1 MSNLPPTQTAKVSV
15 IGCGRVGMTS
25 AFTMFVKDTVH
36 ELVLHGRC
44 RDSLIGEKLDLEH
57 AVSFAGNTKV
67 TATEE
72 YKDIANSDVVVITA
86 GASQKPGDTR
96 LDLAAKNI
104 SIIDAI
110 IPEVV
115 RYAPEAII
123 LIVSNPVDVLTYR
136 AYQISGLP
144 KGRILGSGTTLDTSR
159 FRFHLSE
166 IFKVNPRSI
175 HAYILGEHGDSSF
188 AAVSQATIGGQLL
201 TTFPEYS
208 AERVQKAFEISRD
221 AAYKI
226 IASKGSTYYAI
237 GVVVDKIVKTILSN
251 KRSVLP
257 VSIPLHGQY
266 GLHGVSLSVPCI
278 VGRNGVE
285 DILETKLSWDER
297 QKLEKSAQII
307 RTYIE
312 GSY

>member
-1 MSNLPPTQTAKVSV
+1 
-15 IGCGRVGMTS
+15 MTS
-25 AFTMFVKDTVH
+25 AFTMFVKDTAN

-44 RDSLIGEKLDLEH
+44 RDSLFGEKLDLEH
-57 AVSFAGNTKV
+57 AVSFTGTTKV
-67 TATEE
+67 TATDD
-72 YKDIANSDVVVITA
+72 YKDIADSDVVVITA

-104 SIIDAI
+104 SIIDTI
-110 IPEVV
+110 IPQVV
-115 RYAPEAII
+115 SYAPEAII

-144 KGRILGSGTTLDTSR
+144 KGRIFGSGTTLDTSR

-201 TTFPEYS
+201 TTFPQYS

-266 GLHGVSLSVPCI
+266 GLHGVALSVPCI

-285 DILETKLSWDER
+285 DILETKLSWEER
-297 QKLEKSAQII
+297 KKLEKSAEVIKSFI
-307 RTYIE
+307 S
-312 GSY
+312 GS

>member
-1 MSNLPPTQTAKVSV
+1 
-15 IGCGRVGMTS
+15 MTS
-25 AFTMFVKDTVH
+25 AFTMFVKDTAN

-44 RDSLIGEKLDLEH
+44 RDSLFGEKLDLEH
-57 AVSFAGNTKV
+57 AVSFTGTTKV
-67 TATEE
+67 TATDD
-72 YKDIANSDVVVITA
+72 YKDIADSDVVVITA
-86 GASQKPGDTR
+86 GASQNPGDTR

-104 SIIDAI
+104 SIIDTI
-110 IPEVV
+110 IPQVV
-115 RYAPEAII
+115 SYAPEAII

-144 KGRILGSGTTLDTSR
+144 KGRIFGSGTTLDTSR

-201 TTFPEYS
+201 TTFPQYS

-266 GLHGVSLSVPCI
+266 GLHGVALSVPCI

-285 DILETKLSWDER
+285 DILETKLSWEER
-297 QKLEKSAQII
+297 KKLEKSAEVIKSFI
-307 RTYIE
+307 S
-312 GSY
+312 GS